1 MKKLAVLAVFPVL
14 VFPAWFAG
22 ADSYSTYMRKGTR
35 NYNNELYGEAL
46 QNYRMGK
53 QRNGK
58 AIEPDFNEGCA
69 YFKMEDYVNALR
81 LFEEALGKSPGQ
93 DQAADIYY
101 NMGNSY
107 SKLKDWSNAVQ
118 SYVKGLEIHP
128 YDLSLKHNL
137 ELALRGLKESQ
148 RRKDDQEPT
157 DSPPGK
163 REGGTTQKNES
174 KTENGSPEK
183 NQSSDSSGASAGAGP
198 PETGKQL
205 TREEAQ
211 RLVNSLGAEQDQ
223 TIGDLIKSRIGD
235 ETNEKNW

>member
-1 MKKLAVLAVFPVL
+1 MRNPGL
-14 VFPAWFAG
+14 PAAFLLFLFSAWIAG
-22 ADSYSTYMRKGTR
+22 ADSYSSYMRRGTR

-53 QRNGK
+53 LKNGK

-69 YFKMEDYVNALR
+69 SFKMEDYVNALR
-81 LFEEALGKSPGQ
+81 LFEEALGKNPSR
-93 DQAADIYY
+93 DEAADIYY

-107 SKLKDWSNAVQ
+107 ARLEDWPNAVQ

-137 ELALRGLKESQ
+137 ELALKELKQSQ
-148 RRKDDQEPT
+148 RQRDDQARNE
-157 DSPPGK
+157 SPPGD
-163 REGGTTQKNES
+163 REGAGTQKNDEKAREAPTGNSPASENPES
-174 KTENGSPEK
+174 
-183 NQSSDSSGASAGAGP
+183 SAGSGS

-211 RLVNSLGAEQDQ
+211 RLINSLGAGQDQ

>member
-1 MKKLAVLAVFPVL
+1 MRKLALLAAFPVL
-14 VFPAWFAG
+14 MIPVWFAG
-22 ADSYSTYMRKGTR
+22 ADSYSTYMRRGTR

-81 LFEEALGKSPGQ
+81 LFEEALGKNPGQ
-93 DQAADIYY
+93 DEAADIYY

-107 SKLKDWSNAVQ
+107 AKLEDWPNAVQ

-137 ELALRGLKESQ
+137 ELALKELKRPQ
-148 RRKDDQEPT
+148 RRNDDQASAE
-157 DSPPGK
+157 SPPGNGK
-163 REGGTTQKNES
+163 GGGAQKNEAKSENSSS
-174 KTENGSPEK
+174 KESPA
-183 NQSSDSSGASAGAGP
+183 SGTPDASAGT

-205 TREEAQ
+205 TKDEAQ
-211 RLVNSLGAEQDQ
+211 RLINSLGAGQDQ

-235 ETNEKNW
+235 DTNDKNW